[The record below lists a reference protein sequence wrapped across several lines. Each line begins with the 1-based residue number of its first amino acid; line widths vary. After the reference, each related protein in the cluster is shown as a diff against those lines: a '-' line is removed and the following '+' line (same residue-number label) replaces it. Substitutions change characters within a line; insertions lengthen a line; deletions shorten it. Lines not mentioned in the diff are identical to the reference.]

1 VEKFAKKHDNARF
14 VMAGADNTFL
24 LAAVTDGVKAIE
36 KVVQAV
42 EDTAAR
48 GH

>member
-1 VEKFAKKHDNARF
+1 MEKFAKKHGNARF

-24 LAAVTDGVKAIE
+24 LAAVTEGAQAIE

-42 EDTAAR
+42 GIAGAR
-48 GH
+48 